1 MAGMMMTSAR
11 PRAGRGVSRISDINV
26 TPFVDVMLVLLVV
39 FMIAAPLISTNVP
52 VKLPSVEA
60 KSITDQQERLAI
72 TLDRE
77 GKLFIMDTGV
87 EPDALVPRLQAIVEA
102 KKDTRVSLRADSEQR
117 YGAVID
123 LMEQL
128 RTAGFAKVDLI
139 FDPMDVAVTANRAR
153 AQAQSTGPQS
163 AQPKAV
169 K

>member
-1 MAGMMMTSAR
+1 MAGTMISSGR
-11 PRAGRGVSRISDINV
+11 PRAGRGAQRISDINV

-39 FMIAAPLISTNVP
+39 FMIAAPLISTTVP

-77 GKLFIMDTGV
+77 GKLFIMDTGI
-87 EPDALVPRLQAIVEA
+87 EPDALVPRLQAIAEA
-102 KKDTRVSLRADSEQR
+102 KKDTRISLRADSDQR

-128 RTAGFAKVDLI
+128 RAAGFARVDLI
-139 FDPMDVAVTANRAR
+139 FDPMDVAVNANRAR
-153 AQAQSTGPQS
+153 AQAQS
-163 AQPKAV
+163 AQPRAV